1 MQRKLDDCSW
11 EPLPPRK
18 SSRRNKD
25 KLVIDKTSP
34 GNETFEENIKARS
47 NQVWAPHSLESND
60 GCASEFYEYL
70 DHTADVQLHAWG
82 KTLEDAFTNVIK
94 CMFNFITDMNT
105 VSVNKEKSI
114 EFTVNGKITNNY

>member
-25 KLVIDKTSP
+25 KLIIDKTKP
-34 GNETFEENIKARS
+34 GNQTFEENIKARS

-60 GCASEFYEYL
+60 GC
-70 DHTADVQLHAWG
+70 
-82 KTLEDAFTNVIK
+82 
-94 CMFNFITDMNT
+94 
-105 VSVNKEKSI
+105 
-114 EFTVNGKITNNY
+114 